1 MKNILVVHGPNLNL
15 LGERETEIYGSQ
27 SLAEINRLMKERA
40 AAHDIECRFF
50 QSNHEGAIL
59 DTIHENR
66 KLMDGHIIN
75 PGALSHTSVAL
86 LDALSALS
94 CPIIEVH
101 LSNIFKRESFRHR
114 SYISPVV
121 TGGIFGLGAHGYLVA
136 VDVLIERL
144 L

>member
-27 SLAEINRLMKERA
+27 SLAEINRLMEERA

>member
-27 SLAEINRLMKERA
+27 SLAEINRLMEERA

-66 KLMDGHIIN
+66 KWMDGHIIN